1 MSKPEDAESFSSQAA
16 EKMYLDFRENYK
28 EAGEIY
34 GYDGREGGFQ
44 GSNYVHCLEVL
55 EKRFPAADSEE
66 REEVADRLNDEGN
79 WVDPL
84 DQ

>member
-1 MSKPEDAESFSSQAA
+1 
-16 EKMYLDFRENYK
+16 MYLDFRENHK

-34 GYDGREGGFQ
+34 GYDGQEGGFQ
-44 GSNYVHCLEVL
+44 GSNYVDCLGVL
-55 EKRFPAADSEE
+55 EQRFPVAGADE

-84 DQ
+84 NP